1 MSVPLAVTVN
11 VPEFKVDDPAGDGAP
26 MSCASQGAGTA
37 ANTLEAPQSAMSAM
51 RHDTRM
57 TSNRRQIG
65 IWKRS
70 LEGRR
75 PRRRSYWRLVTRRKR
90 KTAASERVR
99 TISKAFSDDALDEL
113 SEKPVTGRR
122 QDRQAK

>member
-1 MSVPLAVTVN
+1 MES
-11 VPEFKVDDPAGDGAP
+11 
-26 MSCASQGAGTA
+26 
-37 ANTLEAPQSAMSAM
+37 SAD
-51 RHDTRM
+51 RHVEH
-57 TSNRRQIG
+57 
-65 IWKRS
+65 S

-75 PRRRSYWRLVTRRKR
+75 PWRRSNWRLVTRRKR